1 MSASKASLP
10 RAEARTS
17 GYRGIPWML
26 LTMFLFVSLDSIAK
40 YLIEDYSVI
49 QVVWGR
55 YTFHMVFLLL
65 LLRHRLPKVLV
76 TRRLGIQ
83 LFRSLLLLVTTALF
97 FLGLRYVPLAEASAI
112 MFVGPIIVTVLSV
125 PMLREAVGPY
135 RWAGVMVGFAG
146 ALIILRPGTEMMKLG
161 ALLPLSAAFTF
172 ALYQIT
178 TRMLSHT
185 DRPLTTLVYTALVGM
200 AATGVAVPFFWTSLD
215 ATGWGLMFLIG
226 LLGGVGHF
234 TLIKAFEASEAATVT
249 PYGYTTLIW
258 AILSGIVVFD
268 EYPDAWTLAGAAVII
283 ASGLYIFHRQRLHG
297 GA

>member
-1 MSASKASLP
+1 MSASTMSLP
-10 RAEARTS
+10 RAASRTG

-65 LLRHRLPKVLV
+65 LLRHRLPKVLA

-125 PMLREAVGPY
+125 PMLREAVGPH
-135 RWAGVMVGFAG
+135 RWVGVMVGFAG
-146 ALIILRPGTEMMKLG
+146 ALIILRPGTETMKLG

-200 AATGVAVPFFWTSLD
+200 AATGAAAPFFWTPPD
-215 ATGWGLMFLIG
+215 ATAWGLMFLMG

-234 TLIKAFEASEAATVT
+234 TLIKAFEASEATTVT
-249 PYGYTTLIW
+249 PFGYTTLIW
-258 AILSGIVVFD
+258 ATLFGIVVFG

-283 ASGLYIFHRQRLHG
+283 ASGLYIFHRERLRG
-297 GA
+297 GT